1 MPQHPSTLFLG
12 DIINSFNHIHRFCW
26 EHINNSP
33 ILTHLLL
40 PGGGLLLF
48 TLSLKMIILDPNQK
62 SGPSK
67 GLSSIDQGRIFQHI
81 FAEYNKGGGVKFQ
94 PTESH
99 MEFPSYSEVVGFLQ
113 LQSTPHLQLPSVG
126 KICCN
131 LTCWQPNKSTKI
143 YILNAVTIIFLKKNV

>member
-1 MPQHPSTLFLG
+1 MPQHPSTLFFG

-40 PGGGLLLF
+40 PGEGGCCLHCPFKHLG
-48 TLSLKMIILDPNQK
+48 SQPKIWPIQ
-62 SGPSK
+62 
-67 GLSSIDQGRIFQHI
+67 GLSIDQGRIFQHS

-99 MEFPSYSEVVGFLQ
+99 MEFPSYSEVVRL
-113 LQSTPHLQLPSVG
+113 SSASIHPHIYSCQVLE
-126 KICCN
+126 
-131 LTCWQPNKSTKI
+131 KSAAI
-143 YILNAVTIIFLKKNV
+143 